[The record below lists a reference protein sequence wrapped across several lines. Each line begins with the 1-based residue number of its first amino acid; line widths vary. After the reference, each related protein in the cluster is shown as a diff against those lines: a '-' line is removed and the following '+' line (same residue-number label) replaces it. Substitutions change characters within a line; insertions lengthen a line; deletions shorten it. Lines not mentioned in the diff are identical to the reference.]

1 MEKLYINSKDT
12 NVAVRKVYVKTDG
25 YAYADK
31 DCKTKILTEDLHD
44 AFIKGMI
51 IVDAMGNEYKPTSCL
66 VVSDVATLTYVTAD
80 SSVSATAKLAT
91 AKSVKELG

>member
-1 MEKLYINSKDT
+1 MEKMYINSEDT

-31 DCKTKILTEDLHD
+31 GCKNKILTEDLHD

-51 IVDAMGNEYKPTSCL
+51 IVDTTGNEYKPTSCA
-66 VVSDVATLTYVTAD
+66 VASDVATLTYVTAD
-80 SSVSATAKLAT
+80 SSTATTAKLAT
-91 AKSVKELG
+91 AKSVKTLD